1 VEQHN
6 SDNIGSRQIHSHRQL
21 IDFYVGLILKKVKK
35 GQSVSSLVV
44 RVVNLL
50 YKGKNDIKETWGDQ

>member
-1 VEQHN
+1 MDTAN
-6 SDNIGSRQIHSHRQL
+6 NIGSRQIHSHRQL
-21 IDFYVGLILKKVKK
+21 IDFYVGLILKKVRK

-50 YKGKNDIKETWGDQ
+50 YKSKDDIEKTWGDQ

>member
-1 VEQHN
+1 MDTAN
-6 SDNIGSRQIHSHRQL
+6 NRDSRQIHSHRRL

-50 YKGKNDIKETWGDQ
+50 YKSKSDIKKTWGDQ

>member
-1 VEQHN
+1 MDTAN
-6 SDNIGSRQIHSHRQL
+6 NRGSRQIHSHRKL

-50 YKGKNDIKETWGDQ
+50 YKSESDIKKTWGDQ

>member
-1 VEQHN
+1 VDTAN
-6 SDNIGSRQIHSHRQL
+6 NRGSRQIHSHRKL

-50 YKGKNDIKETWGDQ
+50 YKSESDIKKTWGDQ